1 MFPRHVG
8 ATRGIVSGRRREESR
23 PRQEM
28 SQAASVIFELE
39 TVLAAGPNDR
49 RTEILKRMTDL
60 FLGGAETFNN
70 EQVGLFD
77 GVLAYS
83 DSNFGLSAGDKTER
97 FAWRVKRKAQRPE
110 AKDQRPKQE
119 VSSCTPYSKTS
130 VTPFAV

>member
-49 RTEILKRMTDL
+49 RTEILNRMTDL

-77 GVLAYS
+77 GVLAHLIRSEEHTSELQSRS
-83 DSNFGLSAGDKTER
+83 DLVCRLLLEK
-97 FAWRVKRKAQRPE
+97 KK
-110 AKDQRPKQE
+110 K
-119 VSSCTPYSKTS
+119 
-130 VTPFAV
+130 